1 MTDNKGNGR
10 DRKESPASGSHAA
23 QKEEAEKQQAPPQQ
37 TPEEKARAALN
48 SVLEHPFWGEI
59 PKALSNGLDRFE
71 QFLDKGEFSEELA
84 DRIASATRLVVER
97 GCFGEPE
104 AMFLAA
110 ARAAFGERKSFIA
123 SAIDFAQTVAASV
136 DPSDKNTSQQLRDR
150 LDLARFICI
159 AARENPELL
168 ELLNDSSYKG
178 LDPSVCN
185 NPHLDALMNEL
196 LESGCLVGK
205 AHKNAVLTMLS
216 PLQAKWTEERCEAA
230 REVLKANR
238 FFCHHL
244 LADLRGFVEKSR
256 ITHPSTASKILP
268 IAHALRVMYREEMV
282 LRCEAICYVMQ
293 AARTSHHA

>member
-1 MTDNKGNGR
+1 MTDKTGSGR
-10 DRKESPASGSHAA
+10 GRRESPASGYHAA
-23 QKEEAEKQQAPPQQ
+23 QKEEAQKQPSPQQ
-37 TPEEKARAALN
+37 TPEERAKAAFD

-59 PKALSNGLDRFE
+59 PKALSNGFDRFE

-84 DRIASATRLVVER
+84 DRIAGATRLVVER
-97 GCFGEPE
+97 GRFGEPE
-104 AMFLAA
+104 AAFLAA
-110 ARAAFGERKSFIA
+110 ARAAFGERKSFVA
-123 SAIDFAQTVAASV
+123 SAIDFAQTIAVSV
-136 DPSDKNTSQQLRDR
+136 DLNNKQMPQQVRDR

-159 AARENPELL
+159 AAREQPELL
-168 ELLNDSSYKG
+168 DLLNDSSYKG
-178 LDPSVCN
+178 LDDSVCN

-196 LESGCLVGK
+196 VTNGCLVGR

-230 REVLKANR
+230 REVFKANR
-238 FFCHHL
+238 YFCHHT

-256 ITHPSTASKILP
+256 TTHAPTASKILP
-268 IAHALRVMYREEMV
+268 VAHALRVMYAEEMV